1 MLDKITSLCTWGRSF
16 GYLVGDL
23 QYIRLWDCAWHATNR
38 EWQPWNRWCPPYQ
51 HLAPKVMSRASLILL
66 QLWPLS
72 LCHATPGERVQ
83 GQFFA
88 HFSMNECWMLFL
100 PFSYGQLAM
109 TKPLKG
115 PKEPKVGNA
124 KGLNFLRSH
133 PRVWKI
139 NITHTMHLTSLQRR
153 LKTKIQV
160 KNHSK
165 KRETWLPRIMII
177 NKSRFFE
184 NLVWRGLDRMIMTYF
199 STQDFRITKLQWHF
213 RTLLNLALSLWC
225 RRTQHA
231 KKWKKAPQTI
241 LIHFLFCKDKRNKEI
256 EREK

>member
-1 MLDKITSLCTWGRSF
+1 MEQMMSALPAF
-16 GYLVGDL
+16 GTKGYEPCFT
-23 QYIRLWDCAWHATNR
+23 YST
-38 EWQPWNRWCPPYQ
+38 P
-51 HLAPKVMSRASLILL
+51 VMA
-66 QLWPLS
+66 PLS
-72 LCHATPGERVQ
+72 LSRNAWREGPGT
-83 GQFFA
+83 
-88 HFSMNECWMLFL
+88 MLFL

-213 RTLLNLALSLWC
+213 RTLLNLALSL
-225 RRTQHA
+225 
-231 KKWKKAPQTI
+231 
-241 LIHFLFCKDKRNKEI
+241 
-256 EREK
+256 